1 MQPSPCSHRGR
12 PDGTGA
18 LFSLQKMVR
27 QGLAATAVIA
37 LTACS
42 SLGGSGPSSA
52 SINRLDGEAYAGQ
65 GITLVDV
72 NSATL
77 KRINAVEQSR
87 TFASLLQDRDAQA
100 PVIGAGDMLDI
111 SVWEAAPS
119 VLFGAAAEVSSS
131 VTGAQNRTVLQQVVN
146 TDGSLSVPFAG
157 RLFVAG
163 RTPAEVERDVVR
175 RLARRANDPQVI
187 VRLAQ
192 NDARNVTVLG
202 EVAASRRVPIGPRG
216 ERLLDIIASAGG
228 SRQPVGQTT
237 VQITRSA
244 QTAVMPLERVVLD
257 PQQNIRM
264 LPDDVVTV
272 LHQPYSFIAL
282 GAIAKN
288 AEIPFEGKG
297 ISLAQ
302 ALARTGGLRDD
313 RANIRGVFIFRLET
327 QEALETADAAS
338 ARKTEQGRIPVVYR
352 LNLSDASGFFAAQD
366 FMLHDKDVLYV
377 STAPGADLQRF
388 LNTISSLAFSAI
400 SIGNVVS
407 TGSPN

>member
-1 MQPSPCSHRGR
+1 MQLSPCSNHGR
-12 PDGTGA
+12 PKGA
-18 LFSLQKMVR
+18 RAWPSLQRMMR
-27 QGLAATAVIA
+27 QGLTAATAVT

-42 SLGGSGPSSA
+42 SLGGSGPSTA

-65 GITLVDV
+65 GITLVDI

-87 TFASLLQDRDAQA
+87 TFASLLQDSDAQA

-119 VLFGAAAEVSSS
+119 VLFGAAAETSSS

-163 RTPAEVERDVVR
+163 RTPAEVERDIVR

-244 QTAVMPLERVVLD
+244 QTAAMPLERVVLD

-400 SIGNVVS
+400 SIGNIVN

>member
-1 MQPSPCSHRGR
+1 MQLSPCSNHGR
-12 PDGTGA
+12 PKGA
-18 LFSLQKMVR
+18 RAWPSLQRMMR
-27 QGLAATAVIA
+27 QGLTAATAVT

-42 SLGGSGPSSA
+42 SLGGSGPSTA

-65 GITLVDV
+65 GITLVDI

-87 TFASLLQDRDAQA
+87 TFASLLQDSDAQA

-119 VLFGAAAEVSSS
+119 VLFGAAAETSSS

-163 RTPAEVERDVVR
+163 RTPAEVERDIVR
-175 RLARRANDPQVI
+175 RLARRANDAQVI

-244 QTAVMPLERVVLD
+244 QTAAMPLERVVLD

-400 SIGNVVS
+400 SIGNIVN

>member
-1 MQPSPCSHRGR
+1 MQPSPCSNHGR
-12 PDGTGA
+12 PKGA
-18 LFSLQKMVR
+18 RAWPSLQRMMR
-27 QGLAATAVIA
+27 QGLTAATAVT

-42 SLGGSGPSSA
+42 SLGGSGPSTA

-65 GITLVDV
+65 GITLVDI

-87 TFASLLQDRDAQA
+87 TFASLLQDSDAQA

-119 VLFGAAAEVSSS
+119 VLFGAAAEISSS

-163 RTPAEVERDVVR
+163 RTPAEVERDIVR

-244 QTAVMPLERVVLD
+244 QTAAMPLERVVLD

-400 SIGNVVS
+400 SIGNIVN

>member
-1 MQPSPCSHRGR
+1 MQLSPCSNHGR
-12 PDGTGA
+12 PKGA
-18 LFSLQKMVR
+18 RAWPSLQRMMR
-27 QGLAATAVIA
+27 QGLTAATAVT

-42 SLGGSGPSSA
+42 SLGGSGPSTA

-65 GITLVDV
+65 GITLVDI

-87 TFASLLQDRDAQA
+87 TFASLLQDSDAQA

-119 VLFGAAAEVSSS
+119 VLFGAAAEISSS

-163 RTPAEVERDVVR
+163 RTPAEVERDIVR

-244 QTAVMPLERVVLD
+244 QTAAMPLERVVLD

-400 SIGNVVS
+400 SIGNIVN

>member
-1 MQPSPCSHRGR
+1 MHLSPCSNHGR
-12 PDGTGA
+12 PKGA
-18 LFSLQKMVR
+18 RAWPSLQRMMR
-27 QGLAATAVIA
+27 QGLTAATAVT

-42 SLGGSGPSSA
+42 SLGGSGPSTA

-65 GITLVDV
+65 GITLVDI

-87 TFASLLQDRDAQA
+87 TFASLLQDSDAQA

-119 VLFGAAAEVSSS
+119 VLFGAAAEISSS

-163 RTPAEVERDVVR
+163 RTPAEVERDIVR

-244 QTAVMPLERVVLD
+244 QTAAMPLERVVLD

-400 SIGNVVS
+400 SIGNIVN